1 MNSPVIATHWLKAIV
16 ATINFK
22 EKDMSK
28 FIVEIRTDNSAYE
41 YSFHAEI
48 IANLNQICGHINSC
62 DSNRIN
68 GTVRDTNGNKVGIF
82 YTLTDGESGGV

>member
-1 MNSPVIATHWLKAIV
+1 
-16 ATINFK
+16 
-22 EKDMSK
+22 MSK

-48 IANLNQICGHINSC
+48 IANLSQVCGQLNSC
-62 DSNRIN
+62 ETKRFN
-68 GTVRDTNGNKVGIF
+68 GIIRDTNGNKVGKF